1 MTNEEFACWT
11 LMANSL
17 RSILPLIEAAADQQD
32 SARSIDLPFR
42 AMANGLGF
50 VIAIEELVRPTQ
62 QEQMVS

>member
-1 MTNEEFACWT
+1 MTNEELACWT

-17 RSILPLIEAAADQQD
+17 RNVLLLIEAAADQQD